1 MAKRRIIIREM
12 DMDKLPK
19 RFIQSYERVSFTPLT
34 RDYFERRSTYFAL
47 KGKQYLADQYA
58 HFEYPANMLG
68 RLTSFKLHNRQYSEW
83 LVKYNEV
90 GEMVIR
96 SGIRQPES
104 RMGFITCVEKT
115 NGN

>member
-1 MAKRRIIIREM
+1 MAKRRIIIREL

-19 RFIQSYERVSFTPLT
+19 KFINSYERISFTPFN

-68 RLTSFKLHNRQYSEW
+68 RLTSFRLHNTQYPHW
-83 LVKYNEV
+83 LVRYNEL

-96 SGIRQPES
+96 AGIRQPES
-104 RMGFITCVEKT
+104 KLGFLTCVEKT
-115 NGN
+115 DGN